1 MPDINVT
8 PEMKEKIDQ
17 FCLFDDIFLS
27 AVFDNNPEPTER
39 MLRII
44 LDRDDIT
51 VTGVHTQKRFVN
63 LLYHEVVLDIEA
75 VTDSGDMM
83 DVEVQRDSREAIP
96 RRARYILT
104 MMDSKALDKGI
115 DYSELKDSYVI
126 FITETDVIG
135 MGWPVYRA
143 EWKLTNAANIPF
155 DIGSHII
162 YVNGAFKAK
171 PGEETDLSKLIH
183 DFHCRRAE
191 DMMIPD
197 LAKAVWTF
205 KNTEGGQIAV
215 CKVIQ
220 DMIESAEEAA
230 IIDVTASYVKG
241 LMQAM
246 AWTADEAMDKLSVPV
261 EQRLAVKKRL
271 EETKQ

>member
-8 PEMKEKIDQ
+8 PEMKEKIEQ

-27 AVFDNNPEPTER
+27 AVFDNNPKPTER

-51 VTGVHTQKRFVN
+51 VTSVQTQRRYVN
-63 LLYHEVVLDIEA
+63 LLYHEVILDIEA
-75 VTDSGDMM
+75 VTDSGDAM

-96 RRARYILT
+96 RRARFILT
-104 MMDSKALDKGI
+104 MMDSKSLEKGI

-126 FITETDVIG
+126 FITENDVIG
-135 MGWPVYRA
+135 LGWPVYRA
-143 EWKLTNAANIPF
+143 EWKLTNAEFLPF
-155 DIGSHII
+155 DIGTHIV
-162 YVNGAFKAK
+162 YVNGAFKAS
-171 PGEETDLSKLIH
+171 PGEETEISKLIH
-183 DFHCRRAE
+183 DCHCRRAE
-191 DMMIPD
+191 DMQIPD
-197 LAKAVWTF
+197 LAEAVWNF

-220 DMIESAEEAA
+220 DMVERAEAAA
-230 IIDVTASYVKG
+230 IIDVTVSYVKG

-246 AWTADEAMDKLSVPV
+246 AWTADEAMDKLSVPAD
-261 EQRLAVKKRL
+261 QRLAVKKRL
-271 EETKQ
+271 EESK

>member
-27 AVFDNNPEPTER
+27 AVFDNNPKPTER

-51 VTGVHTQKRFVN
+51 VTAVHTQKRFVN

-75 VTDSGDMM
+75 VTDSGDAM

-135 MGWPVYRA
+135 LGWPVYRA
-143 EWKLTNAANIPF
+143 EWKLTNAEHLPF
-155 DIGSHII
+155 DVGAHIV
-162 YVNGAFKAK
+162 YVNGAFKAT

-191 DMMIPD
+191 EMLIPD

-220 DMIESAEEAA
+220 DMIESAEEESA
-230 IIDVTASYVKG
+230 INALTEAIKG
-241 LMQAM
+241 MIQNLNLSADQILDAM
-246 AWTADEAMDKLSVPV
+246 SVPADR
-261 EQRLAVKKRL
+261 RLAIKKRL
-271 EETKQ
+271 EEAK